1 MLASAC
7 ARVRLL
13 ICMRILSK
21 TSTWCCFVV
30 WTAAVVPSGN
40 GLKIVVSA
48 SLIKRRGDFLPQHSL
63 CVARRDYCDDFC
75 SLVGRCVEVVVRGAL
90 GR

>member
-7 ARVRLL
+7 VCVRLL

-30 WTAAVVPSGN
+30 WTAEVVPSGN
-40 GLKIVVSA
+40 GWEIVVSA

-63 CVARRDYCDDFC
+63 CVVQGDYRDEFC
-75 SLVGRCVEVVVRGAL
+75 SLVGRCV
-90 GR
+90 